1 MWLLLSYVA
10 ATHPSDHSDCVL
22 SHSTVSNSLRPQGLW
37 PARLCPWNFPRKNT
51 GVGYH
56 FLLQGIFP
64 TQGLNPGPLCCLP
77 WQVGSLPL
85 SHLGIPLIHQ
95 VHLKSPQ
102 EGFLPP
108 PDQWATSVPLHPN
121 MGLAHSKGSL
131 NLGQIGFSTSHHT
144 TFLSYCFLPASKPK
158 KETTVLLH
166 NHSFSHHSFLPVC
179 GAMIRPRAPN
189 HTEQSHSRG
198 RSELQCSSL
207 LWFPSMSLLTI
218 KFPWST
224 K

>member
-1 MWLLLSYVA
+1 MWLLLRYVA
-10 ATHPSDHSDCVL
+10 SIHPSDHSDCVL
-22 SHSTVSNSLRPQGLW
+22 SHSIVSNSLRPQGLW
-37 PARLCPWNFPRKNT
+37 PARLCPWHFPGKNT

-56 FLLQGIFP
+56 FLLQRIFP
-64 TQGLNPGPLCCLP
+64 TQGLNPGLLRCLP

-131 NLGQIGFSTSHHT
+131 NLDGLAFQPHITQPYYLIAFFLHLNQKRKSQFYFESFFSN
-144 TFLSYCFLPASKPK
+144 LKL
-158 KETTVLLH
+158 VLL
-166 NHSFSHHSFLPVC
+166 FL
-179 GAMIRPRAPN
+179 
-189 HTEQSHSRG
+189 
-198 RSELQCSSL
+198 L
-207 LWFPSMSLLTI
+207 
-218 KFPWST
+218 
-224 K
+224 